1 MSASMADGASSR
13 TATGTD
19 RIVLTI
25 PGSPSLRGVASL
37 VLGGIGSRIDLPYEK
52 VDELQLAVLTVLGA
66 CDLESATIEVEL
78 RDANVL
84 VSIGP
89 LPDGTAAAPG
99 LETVLER
106 LVDGVEQSRRGAG
119 DESAEWVTLHL
130 VRPAAA

>member
-1 MSASMADGASSR
+1 MADAPSSS

-25 PGSPSLRGVASL
+25 PGSPGLRGVASL

-52 VDELQLAVLTVLGA
+52 VDELQLAVLSVLGA
-66 CDLESATIEVEL
+66 CDLEAATIDVEI
-78 RDANVL
+78 RDADVL
-84 VSIGP
+84 VSVGP

-106 LVDGVEQSRRGAG
+106 LVDGVEQSRRGTSG
-119 DESAEWVTLHL
+119 ESAEWVTLRL
-130 VRPAAA
+130 ARPAA